1 MPAPVCFVS
10 DFYATIE
17 GCSSGILDLGLSQI
31 LLILMFFYDKDFL
44 KVSAGV
50 FFYITG
56 YFIRDAGY

>member
-1 MPAPVCFVS
+1 MS

-17 GCSSGILDLGLSQI
+17 GCSSGILNLCLSQT